1 MDQQIFTG
9 VAELY
14 TPFQRVTDAAIAV
27 EDGRIVWVGPQ
38 SGLPTAHA
46 AWPME
51 DLGGRG
57 VLPGLVDSHTHA
69 IWAGTRIEEY
79 AMRSRGA
86 SYEELMDAGG
96 GIHATTEATRQAS
109 EDELV
114 SLAQGRLRG
123 FLSRGVTTVE
133 IKSGYGMERDPELR
147 MLRAIRSLAD
157 SEPQRVVSTFLAHL
171 IPTTWDRADYLAML
185 TQDLIS
191 EVAEDGLAEAV
202 DVFCDRGAYTLDE
215 ARRVLEAGLNEKLAV
230 KAHTEQLS
238 RNGATQMV
246 AELGGLSADHL
257 EKATDDDWQALAEAG
272 TVGTVLPGAALLLTR
287 ALPNARAMWDA
298 GVKVAVATDH
308 NPGSSPFY
316 SLPLALQLATALGG
330 LSVEESLVAGTAHT
344 ADALGKPDLGRLE
357 KGAHADFVVTDG
369 PHALEPFYR
378 WGEVP
383 LAQVYVGGQLAW
395 SRANSDLR

>member
-1 MDQQIFTG
+1 MAIQRVFTG
-9 VAELY
+9 INELY
-14 TPFQRVTDAAIAV
+14 TPLERVTDAAFAV
-27 EDGRIVWVGPQ
+27 DKGRIDWIGSEADVPDDYDDWFHENLNGC
-38 SGLPTAHA
+38 
-46 AWPME
+46 
-51 DLGGRG
+51 G

-69 IWAGTRIEEY
+69 VWAGTRIDEY

-86 SYEELMDAGG
+86 GYEELMAAGG
-96 GIHATTEATRQAS
+96 GIHATTEATQRAS

-114 SLAQGRLRG
+114 SLAQARLEG

-133 IKSGYGMERDPELR
+133 VKSGYGMEREDELK
-147 MLRAIRSLAD
+147 MLRAIRRLAD
-157 SEPQRVVSTFLAHL
+157 NGPQRVVPTFLAHL
-171 IPTTWDRADYLAML
+171 IPQTWDRDDYVAMVVEE
-185 TQDLIS
+185 LIP
-191 EVAEDGLAEAV
+191 EVADGDWAEAV

-215 ARRVLEAGLNEKLAV
+215 ARRVLEAGLDQGLAV

-257 EKATDDDWQALAEAG
+257 EKATEDDWQALAESG
-272 TVGTVLPGAALLLTR
+272 TVGTILPGAALLLTR
-287 ALPNARAMWDA
+287 SLPNARAMWDA
-298 GVKVAVATDH
+298 GVNVAVATDH

-330 LSVEESLVAGTAHT
+330 LSVDEALIAGTAHT
-344 ADALGKPDLGRLE
+344 ADALGQPDLGRLE
-357 KGAHADFVVTDG
+357 PGAHADFLVTDG

-383 LAQVYVGGQLAW
+383 LNRVYVGGQSVW
-395 SRANSDLR
+395 P